1 MLRAIPE
8 RERQIPELGC
18 PDEIQ
23 NYIHGSANADNPF
36 GVLETIVVC
45 PELVASL
52 RSVGAVMRAQ
62 TVANHTVVIGMLMIV
77 WKSHRLCRH

>member
-23 NYIHGSANADNPF
+23 NYIHGSANADDPV
-36 GVLETIVVC
+36 GVMEPIVVC

-52 RSVGAVMRAQ
+52 RSV
-62 TVANHTVVIGMLMIV
+62 
-77 WKSHRLCRH
+77 